1 MGDVKLLFGK
11 IDLFSGDGMIPFKI
25 RTIVRANQ
33 RAIRQMGKRLSDLW
47 DLEFQIT

>member
-1 MGDVKLLFGK
+1 
-11 IDLFSGDGMIPFKI
+11 MIPFKI

-47 DLEFQIT
+47 DLEFEIT